1 MADGIS
7 FEEFLAEIERVEG
20 DCHNIHDDWPTIAEL
35 ATQAGISVRSMD
47 RKIELLKRYH
57 RLEVGKKRATTINGC
72 ARYVPCYRIKPQNEI
87 ERQSLVERSRED
99 VTEAAQR

>member
-1 MADGIS
+1 MGDGIT
-7 FEEFLAEIERVEG
+7 FEEFLAEVEHVEG
-20 DCHNIHDDWPTIAEL
+20 DCYNIHDDWPSAAEL
-35 ATQAGISVRSMD
+35 ATQAGLNVRSMN

-57 RLEVGKKRATTINGC
+57 RLEVGKKWTTTINGC
-72 ARYVPCYRIKPQNEI
+72 RRFTPCYRIKPQNEI